1 MPFAPSGTEELQEN
15 VVEAIEKNPEAKI
28 LLLEKH
34 GLLAM
39 EKDAGS
45 AFDTAE
51 HHGEIAS
58 IAMLSEMLS

>member
-1 MPFAPSGTEELQEN
+1 
-15 VVEAIEKNPEAKI
+15 
-28 LLLEKH
+28 
-34 GLLAM
+34 M